1 MGEDRRA
8 FKMLTGK
15 PRGKRS
21 LVRPRRRWEDNIRT
35 DLNLLSAYDVILR
48 HAITVMQWPVG
59 LNTSCCGSVL
69 TQNL

>member
-1 MGEDRRA
+1 MEPGGS
-8 FKMLTGK
+8 MLHSQRFTIS
-15 PRGKRS
+15 RI
-21 LVRPRRRWEDNIRT
+21 NT
-35 DLNLLSAYDVILR
+35 YFFNLLSAYDVILS